1 MTYSPD
7 TSIISCAATSSMPG
21 TILLPIRS
29 YPGPTVLPTPLSVGA
44 LIRSASVMAERVR
57 ERACP
62 ASQAMKVLARPL
74 THAAAALLGASFLR
88 ARSLLHS
95 RRPST
100 QPTNLHVGNRYTSIL
115 PQ

>member
-1 MTYSPD
+1 MSYSPD

-21 TILLPIRS
+21 TILLPTRS
-29 YPGPTVLPTPLSVGA
+29 YLGSTVLPMPLRVSA
-44 LIRSASVMAERVR
+44 LIRSSSVTAERVR
-57 ERACP
+57 ERACLAP
-62 ASQAMKVLARPL
+62 QTMKALARPL